1 MPHKLKESFS
11 PPPSP
16 LVFFRVGESRRCAML
31 FKKVFSLCLANSSEL
46 QIEIARASNFQIKSL
61 TRLFTFCYTSTLPVL
76 LPSTRIFKVFSM
88 IFWSRSSSALFL
100 PDRAPFDG
108 LILRYETTFYF
119 PVRFRKIKRFLFFNL
134 SLSLFLVLERKLVPS
149 KLANRDLNESHGES
163 ITSTPFDEGGRFREG

>member
-31 FKKVFSLCLANSSEL
+31 FKKVFSLCSANSSEL

-134 SLSLFLVLERKLVPS
+134 SLSLLFWKGNS
-149 KLANRDLNESHGES
+149 FQANSQ
-163 ITSTPFDEGGRFREG
+163 IVI